1 MFRFIHSADIH
12 LDSPLKGLERYEG
25 APVDELRGA
34 TRRALENLVALAIE
48 SDVDFVLIAGD
59 LYDGD
64 WKDYN
69 TPLYFASQMRRLQD
83 ASIPVYLIAGNH
95 DAANKM
101 TRSLR
106 LPANVHMF
114 SHDAPETALIES
126 LGVAIHGQS
135 FASAEVSADLS
146 AAYPTARKDFFNIGL
161 LHTSATG
168 YAQHARYAPC
178 SIEGLRSK
186 EYDYWALGHIHQ
198 QEILHA
204 MRPMVAFA
212 GNVQGRHIRETGPK
226 GCLLVTVDDRGQPSV
241 ERKSLDVLR
250 WELCRVDASGLEHP
264 DDVLAAF
271 TQSLA
276 GLRRRH
282 GELPLA
288 VRVEVH
294 GASPI
299 HERLA
304 ADPRKWTNHL
314 RAAAIEA
321 EGRDVWLEKVLLHTT
336 APSLCEPLAGDGP
349 LGELLDYL
357 EHLQSDDDALARLA
371 ETLADLRRK
380 LPAEL
385 ADRVLGTERPQA
397 ASEILP
403 LRHTTAADHTTVSA
417 ANRLREILSEVE
429 PLLVGRLSAG
439 SPTAPVAPLSPSES
453 APAPAR
459 T

>member
-1 MFRFIHSADIH
+1 MFRFLHAADIH
-12 LDSPLKGLERYEG
+12 LDSPLKGLQRYEG

-106 LPANVHMF
+106 LPSGVKML
-114 SHDAPETALIES
+114 SHDAPETVLLES

-135 FASAEVSADLS
+135 FACAEVAADLS
-146 AAYPTARKDFFNIGL
+146 AAYPAARKGLFNIGL
-161 LHTSATG
+161 LHTSAAG

-178 SIEGLRSK
+178 SLDGLRSK

-198 QEILHA
+198 QEILHPA
-204 MRPMVAFA
+204 RPLVAFS
-212 GNVQGRHIRETGPK
+212 GNVQGRHIRETGAK
-226 GCLLVTVDDRGQPSV
+226 GCLLVSVDDRGSPTV
-241 ERKSLDVLR
+241 ESKPLDVLR
-250 WELCRVDASGLEHP
+250 WELCRVDAGPIEHP
-264 DDVLAAF
+264 DDLLSAF
-271 TQSLA
+271 TRSLA
-276 GLRRRH
+276 DLRRRH
-282 GELPLA
+282 GERPLA

-294 GASPI
+294 GASPV

-321 EGRDVWLEKVLLHTT
+321 EGREVWLEKVLLKTS
-336 APSLCEPLAGDGP
+336 APTSAEVPAAGDGP

-357 EHLQSDDDALARLA
+357 GHLESDDEALARLA
-371 ETLADLRRK
+371 DTLADLRRK
-380 LPAEL
+380 LPADL
-385 ADRVLGTERPQA
+385 ADRILGVER
-397 ASEILP
+397 
-403 LRHTTAADHTTVSA
+403 SA
-417 ANRLREILSEVE
+417 AVSDIVPMRAAPGDPSPAAAPVRLREILAEVE

-439 SPTAPVAPLSPSES
+439 TAPVAAHLGDES
-453 APAPAR
+453 AVSSV
-459 T
+459 